1 MSTLKTPKSI
11 NITELKNKRET
22 YGGDSRSINRHSVRV
37 YESRRPVDNEPIEFY
52 LNRTLDGCPP
62 FYCLYLYKPVSSR
75 PTMLK
80 IESEE
85 YWGSGL
91 SWEKAEA
98 RAMNR
103 IRELFK
109 T

>member
-1 MSTLKTPKSI
+1 MNNPKI
-11 NITELKNKRET
+11 IELKNKRET
-22 YGGDSRSINRHSVRV
+22 YGGDERAINRHSVRV
-37 YESRRPVDNEPIEFY
+37 YRSKRPVDKEPIEFY

-62 FYCLYLYKPVSSR
+62 FYCLYFYKPVSAR

-80 IESEE
+80 IEDKE

-91 SWEKAEA
+91 SWERAEKLA
-98 RAMNR
+98 KNR
-103 IRELFK
+103 IWELLK